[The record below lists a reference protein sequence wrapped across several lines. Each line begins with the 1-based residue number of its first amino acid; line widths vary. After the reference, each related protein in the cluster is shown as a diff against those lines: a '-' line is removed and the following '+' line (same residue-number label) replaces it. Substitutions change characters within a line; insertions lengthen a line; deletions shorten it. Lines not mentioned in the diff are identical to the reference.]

1 MQYYFQKLRKQLFQI
16 KNILQQAF
24 NYGIFWTCLVIKKA
38 VTSEEITSMNGHLG
52 PNMHFTAATSSSPS
66 TALDSLRQFQYLLRQ
81 PLYIEIAY
89 TAQYNINQGSTPLV
103 HCYWS
108 QAQTQFLWSQ
118 GYSSLLRKDKTFA
131 STLYVCK
138 VLGSE
143 ELLGLEKQIWE
154 QYIQQQE
161 SKSYE

>member
-1 MQYYFQKLRKQLFQI
+1 
-16 KNILQQAF
+16 
-24 NYGIFWTCLVIKKA
+24 
-38 VTSEEITSMNGHLG
+38 MNGHLG

-89 TAQYNINQGSTPLV
+89 TVQYNINQGSTPLV

-131 STLYVCK
+131 SSLYVWK

-143 ELLGLEKQIWE
+143 ELLGLENRFGNSIFSSRSQNPMNERVPKNE
-154 QYIQQQE
+154 VLNRNGKYGTACCRMLCGA
-161 SKSYE
+161 